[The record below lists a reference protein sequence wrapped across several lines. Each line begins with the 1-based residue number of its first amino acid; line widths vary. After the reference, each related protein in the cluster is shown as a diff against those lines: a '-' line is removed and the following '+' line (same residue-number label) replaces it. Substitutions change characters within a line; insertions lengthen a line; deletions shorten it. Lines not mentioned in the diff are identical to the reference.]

1 MTSAL
6 SLLRTHGSAL
16 KDMSRKGTLSKTAL
30 IAAGSAILAAHQ
42 VQAEDACPAT
52 CETDGEGIVTIGQ
65 SLIGATHSH
74 QSGLTHNHG
83 PLSILPMGPDHAH
96 PVSGMV
102 AGGVAPGGV
111 LMGGGAPAA
120 MATPV
125 MNTAAMNAPIPG
137 PMASAPSAPMTK
149 AMAYTPPPAP
159 IMSAAMASPVVP
171 APMMPTT
178 IVSAP
183 LMVTPYNANKIV
195 ASSPSLFPGVNV
207 DAPLLLTLGLAG
219 LTGLSALVLFGGGEA
234 DAGSSSGGAEYKP
247 YVSSGSDADPSGIVI
262 TSAPSQLVDEGET
275 GTFSIISATDEQGD
289 TLTFAITGGADQAR
303 FTVDTYTGALSFI
316 GADLP
321 SSNDPS
327 QSEPDY
333 SAISGDADD
342 TQPENGNNTLEL
354 IVQVSDPSGNARTQ
368 ALTYYIQNDDRD
380 DRVEDYKL
388 ASQLAR
394 VSDTD
399 TNFLTDMIDAAFGRD
414 SNGDVLVLSVDG
426 GDRVSVTELNGMG
439 GATLTSFGTTNADYV
454 DIALGDIDGDGRLD
468 AVVAAKLNGENIVQ
482 LWESNGLGQFSLEL
496 TALEGSGTT
505 DLDATGSVTDVVI
518 GEFTGSGN
526 LDIFV
531 SNDGGDDSLITVT
544 GNYSGT
550 ILTESGL
557 EAGERSAVISED
569 YINSSTDYVV
579 SIDDGDLALI
589 DVEDMEREDLLS
601 GTYVDLAVYRDKV
614 FAANSTTVD
623 VFQAD
628 TNSLDDEKSAL
639 VTGHSDI
646 VKILLG
652 DFDDNHTDVEL
663 AVLDRGEDTLSIYD
677 MDRTF
682 DSAPLLYTIDVD
694 ASAETLLAIPQSVE
708 LATALTGNLADEI
721 LVGGPNSALYYDDSS
736 L

>member
-1 MTSAL
+1 
-6 SLLRTHGSAL
+6 
-16 KDMSRKGTLSKTAL
+16 
-30 IAAGSAILAAHQ
+30 
-42 VQAEDACPAT
+42 
-52 CETDGEGIVTIGQ
+52 
-65 SLIGATHSH
+65 
-74 QSGLTHNHG
+74 
-83 PLSILPMGPDHAH
+83 
-96 PVSGMV
+96 
-102 AGGVAPGGV
+102 
-111 LMGGGAPAA
+111 
-120 MATPV
+120 
-125 MNTAAMNAPIPG
+125 
-137 PMASAPSAPMTK
+137 
-149 AMAYTPPPAP
+149 
-159 IMSAAMASPVVP
+159 
-171 APMMPTT
+171 
-178 IVSAP
+178 
-183 LMVTPYNANKIV
+183 
-195 ASSPSLFPGVNV
+195 
-207 DAPLLLTLGLAG
+207 
-219 LTGLSALVLFGGGEA
+219 
-234 DAGSSSGGAEYKP
+234 
-247 YVSSGSDADPSGIVI
+247 
-262 TSAPSQLVDEGET
+262 
-275 GTFSIISATDEQGD
+275 
-289 TLTFAITGGADQAR
+289 
-303 FTVDTYTGALSFI
+303 
-316 GADLP
+316 
-321 SSNDPS
+321 
-327 QSEPDY
+327 
-333 SAISGDADD
+333 
-342 TQPENGNNTLEL
+342 
-354 IVQVSDPSGNARTQ
+354 
-368 ALTYYIQNDDRD
+368 
-380 DRVEDYKL
+380 
-388 ASQLAR
+388 
-394 VSDTD
+394 
-399 TNFLTDMIDAAFGRD
+399 
-414 SNGDVLVLSVDG
+414 
-426 GDRVSVTELNGMG
+426 
-439 GATLTSFGTTNADYV
+439 
-454 DIALGDIDGDGRLD
+454 
-468 AVVAAKLNGENIVQ
+468 
-482 LWESNGLGQFSLEL
+482 LGQFALEL

-601 GTYVDLAVYRDKV
+601 GTYIDLAVYRDKV

-682 DSAPLLYTIDVD
+682 DSATLLYAIDVD
-694 ASAETLLAIPQSVE
+694 ASAETLLAIPKSVE